1 MLERKS
7 LKLNLKPGEVGML
20 CLCGWNEKL
29 NGKEKK
35 KIKINQFSVVKIN
48 FQPLLYTFI
57 LKVNLDPLR
66 RSKETVIYYSQHR
79 YRV

>member
-7 LKLNLKPGEVGML
+7 LKQNLKPGEVGML
-20 CLCGWNEKL
+20 HLCGWNEKL

-35 KIKINQFSVVKIN
+35 NQFSVVKIN
-48 FQPLLYTFI
+48 FQPLLYTII
-57 LKVNLDPLR
+57 LKVHLDPLR
-66 RSKETVIYYSQHR
+66 RSKETVFYYSQHR